1 MAAAEVEA
9 AAGRG
14 ARAGE
19 NWGPSGGS
27 YLHRF
32 PAPEAVTEAT
42 IRPRPRRV
50 TSSAAALPYHERGR
64 AEPKEAETREVEQ
77 VRTDPTW
84 VELSGSGRGPVRPR
98 RGGWSRAEQG
108 RNQIGGAERAET
120 REVRRSWTEQS
131 LSGAEPIGE
140 RRGMELS
147 QSETDER
154 GSAKKSREKP
164 SAAAVLGGSEFEQS
178 QT

>member
-1 MAAAEVEA
+1 MRLNCFFMAAAAAAA

-14 ARAGE
+14 ARAEE

-50 TSSAAALPYHERGR
+50 TSSATARPYHEWGR

-77 VRTDPTW
+77 VRTDPT
-84 VELSGSGRGPVRPR
+84 
-98 RGGWSRAEQG
+98 
-108 RNQIGGAERAET
+108 
-120 REVRRSWTEQS
+120 
-131 LSGAEPIGE
+131 
-140 RRGMELS
+140 
-147 QSETDER
+147 
-154 GSAKKSREKP
+154 
-164 SAAAVLGGSEFEQS
+164 
-178 QT
+178 